1 MNRIRFHAVQHSKL
15 FILLSVAGPTY
26 GIGHEVRM
34 QNFSKMAK
42 HNGWQVQH
50 HKLKEGYPL
59 ELNFPLIQS
68 KYKSICAVIDLD
80 PRYVQSCQQELIKTL
95 KKFKMLNSKV
105 FFIESDLRNINTM
118 QFYKYVDHVFYP
130 YGHIGTKKGKKLSTG
145 LGYSIFSPELVSLA
159 KKKESGFRGSHYVL
173 ISCGGSDPAQVTE
186 FYMNQLVQFHL
197 ATLNVTVICGPHFDS
212 ERRKALKYLVSG
224 SQHKFLIKRNVK
236 NVYKLYEDSTVALV
250 TGGLSRNEIAFLQK
264 QSFVV
269 DLNAEQAKTT
279 KLLENYSPITRVGR
293 LDRDTKAL
301 MSEKFNSNFGRFILE
316 NSKGGTLTSKDR
328 VFFVN
333 GSEKNLLV
341 RIEELV

>member
-1 MNRIRFHAVQHSKL
+1 
-15 FILLSVAGPTY
+15 
-26 GIGHEVRM
+26 M

-42 HNGWQVQH
+42 QNGWRVQH
-50 HKLKEGYPL
+50 HKIKEGSPL
-59 ELNFPLIQS
+59 ELNLLIIQNH
-68 KYKSICAVIDLD
+68 YHIMCAVIDLD
-80 PRYVQSCQQELIKTL
+80 PRYIQSNQQELVGTL
-95 KKFKMLNSKV
+95 KKLKMLDVKV
-105 FFIESDLRNINTM
+105 FLLESNLRNVNTLP
-118 QFYKYVDHVFYP
+118 FYKYVDHVFYP
-130 YGHIGTKKGKKLSTG
+130 YGHIGTKSTKKLSTG
-145 LGYSIFSPELVSLA
+145 LGYSIFSAELVSLA
-159 KKKESGFRGSHYVL
+159 KKAKRDSKGIHHVL
-173 ISCGGSDPAQVTE
+173 INCGGSDPAQITE

-212 ERRKALKYLVSG
+212 ERRKALKFLVSG
-224 SQHKFLIKRNVK
+224 SQHKFLIKQNVK
-236 NVYKLYEDSTVALV
+236 NVHKLYEDSTVALV

-279 KLLENYSPITRVGR
+279 KLLQNYSPITRVGR
-293 LDRDTKAL
+293 LDRDSKAL

-316 NSKGGTLTSKDR
+316 NSKRGTLTSEDR